1 MESLAWKVQAWPGL
15 ERPGAWTQWW
25 SLLQWEMGSE
35 HLFPGIKINRGK
47 LGSCWRLT
55 ESGVRRR
62 VGGGRPLHLL
72 QIPEFACLIC
82 SRYQQVASDG
92 PASLVTLDR

>member
-1 MESLAWKVQAWPGL
+1 MESLAWQGQAGPGL
-15 ERPGAWTQWW
+15 ERPEAWTQWW
-25 SLLQWEMGSE
+25 SLLQWDMGSE

-62 VGGGRPLHLL
+62 VGGWAAP
-72 QIPEFACLIC
+72 P
-82 SRYQQVASDG
+82 SASDPG
-92 PASLVTLDR
+92 IRLPHLQ